1 MRLEWRDMMAAIL
14 PAAMLLVGLGVPSV
28 NAKETFKDEAG
39 RVIYSIDDDGVVSMF
54 ENSPT
59 DLTVSVTRGTR
70 EQMQPQITEVMPDSV
85 PAGAPAVLRLKGKNL
100 IGATAKLSIKE
111 IEVGA
116 HSGKPKSL
124 DIPIK
129 VPPEVQPVE
138 VRIEVTTPI
147 GSAKATFKIKD
158 MQLGGAGAGRRDTAG
173 IVKVAPSA
181 PASCPAGMVGVAAE
195 RGGFCIE
202 IDRTY
207 KGDFRAAEKAC
218 AIGRKRLCQA
228 PEWQTACEQASAGKI
243 QLKNIAGEW
252 EWTGSWDPYQFDPDM
267 PGLDFIPDI
276 RSILMG
282 KSDCQEKKVSPR
294 WKREE
299 FPGRCCK

>member
-1 MRLEWRDMMAAIL
+1 MM
-14 PAAMLLVGLGVPSV
+14 LVGVNIPSV
-28 NAKETFKDEAG
+28 AAKESFKDEAG

-59 DLTVSVTRGTR
+59 DLTISVTRGTR
-70 EQMQPQITEVMPDSV
+70 EEMKPQVTDIAPDAV

-100 IGATAKLSIKE
+100 IGATAKLSVRE

-129 VPPEVQPVE
+129 VPPDTKLGEVT
-138 VRIEVTTPI
+138 IEVATPI

-158 MQLGGAGAGRRDTAG
+158 IQIGGTRAGRDVGGVA
-173 IVKVAPSA
+173 KVAPAA

-202 IDRTY
+202 VDRTF

-218 AIGRKRLCQA
+218 AIGGKRLCQA

-243 QLKNIAGEW
+243 PLKNIAGDW

-267 PGLDFIPDI
+267 PGIDFTPDI
-276 RSILMG
+276 RSILLG
-282 KSDCQEKKVSPR
+282 KSDCQEKRVSPR

>member
-1 MRLEWRDMMAAIL
+1 MKREWKTVLAAVLQIVV
-14 PAAMLLVGLGVPSV
+14 LVGPGVPSV
-28 NAKETFKDEAG
+28 GAKETFKDEAG

-59 DLTVSVTRGTR
+59 DLTISVTRGTR
-70 EQMQPQITEVMPDSV
+70 EEMQPQITEVMPGSV
-85 PAGAPAVLRLKGKNL
+85 PAGAPAVLRLRGKNL
-100 IGATAKLSIKE
+100 IGATAKLSMQE
-111 IEVGA
+111 IEVGT
-116 HSGKPKSL
+116 HSGKTKSL

-129 VPPEVQPVE
+129 VPPDTKLGEVT
-138 VRIEVTTPI
+138 IEVATPI

-158 MQLGGAGAGRRDTAG
+158 MQIGGIGAGRDVAG
-173 IVKVAPSA
+173 VTKVAPSA
-181 PASCPAGMVGVAAE
+181 PASCPEGMVGVAAE

-218 AIGRKRLCQA
+218 AIGGKRLCQA
-228 PEWQTACEQASAGKI
+228 PEWQTACEQAIAGHI
-243 QLKNIAGEW
+243 PLKNITGGW
-252 EWTGSWDPYQFDPDM
+252 EWTGSWDPYQYDPDM

-276 RSILMG
+276 RSIMMG
-282 KSDCQEKKVSPR
+282 KSDCQEKIVSTR
-294 WKREE
+294 WKLEK

>member
-1 MRLEWRDMMAAIL
+1 MRLEWRDIMAVIL
-14 PAAMLLVGLGVPSV
+14 PAAVLVGLGVPSV

-59 DLTVSVTRGTR
+59 DLTISVTRGTR
-70 EQMQPQITEVMPDSV
+70 EEMKPQVTDIAPAAV

-100 IGATAKLSIKE
+100 IGATAKLSVRE

-124 DIPIK
+124 DIPIN

-138 VRIEVTTPI
+138 VSIEVTTPI

-158 MQLGGAGAGRRDTAG
+158 MQIGGTGAGRDVAG
-173 IVKVAPSA
+173 MAKVAPSA
-181 PASCPAGMVGVAAE
+181 PASCPSGMVGVAAE

-202 IDRTY
+202 VERTH
-207 KGDFRAAEKAC
+207 KGDFRVAEKAC
-218 AIGRKRLCQA
+218 AIGGKRLCQA
-228 PEWQTACEQASAGKI
+228 PEWQTACEQASAGRI
-243 QLKNIAGEW
+243 PLKNIVGDW
-252 EWTGSWDPYQFDPDM
+252 EWTGSWDPYQYDPDM
-267 PGLDFIPDI
+267 PGMDFIPDI
-276 RSILMG
+276 RSIMMG
-282 KSDCQEKKVSPR
+282 KSNCQGKIVSPR

>member
-1 MRLEWRDMMAAIL
+1 MKRGWKIVLAASLQIVVL
-14 PAAMLLVGLGVPSV
+14 MWPGVPSV
-28 NAKETFKDEAG
+28 SAKETFKDEAG

-70 EQMQPQITEVMPDSV
+70 EQMQPQITEVMPGSV

-100 IGATAKLSIKE
+100 IGATAKLSVQE

-116 HSGKPKSL
+116 HSGKTKSL

-129 VPPEVQPVE
+129 VPPDTKLGEVT
-138 VRIEVTTPI
+138 IEVATPI
-147 GSAKATFKIKD
+147 GSAKATFTIKD
-158 MQLGGAGAGRRDTAG
+158 MQIGGTGVGRDGAG
-173 IVKVAPSA
+173 VMKVVPSV
-181 PASCPAGMVGVAAE
+181 PASCPEGMVGVAAE

-202 IDRTY
+202 SDRTY

-218 AIGRKRLCQA
+218 AVGGKRLCQA
-228 PEWQTACEQASAGKI
+228 PEWQTACEQSTVGKI
-243 QLKNIAGEW
+243 PLKNITGGW
-252 EWTGSWDPYQFDPDM
+252 EWTGSWDPYQYDPDM
-267 PGLDFIPDI
+267 PGIDFIPDI
-276 RSILMG
+276 RSIMMG
-282 KSDCQEKKVSPR
+282 KSDCQGKIVSPR

>member
-1 MRLEWRDMMAAIL
+1 MRLQWMDIVAAIL
-14 PAAMLLVGLGVPSV
+14 PVAMLVGLGVPSV

-70 EQMQPQITEVMPDSV
+70 EQMQPQITEVMPGSV

-100 IGATAKLSIKE
+100 IGATAKLSMPE

-116 HSGKPKSL
+116 HSGKTKSL

-129 VPPEVQPVE
+129 VPPDTKLGEVT
-138 VRIEVTTPI
+138 IEVATPI
-147 GSAKATFKIKD
+147 GSAKATVTIKD
-158 MQLGGAGAGRRDTAG
+158 MQIGGTGGGRDVAG
-173 IVKVAPSA
+173 IAKVAPSA
-181 PASCPAGMVGVAAE
+181 PASCPAGMVGVTAE

-202 IDRTY
+202 SDRTY

-218 AIGRKRLCQA
+218 AAAGKRLCQA
-228 PEWQTACEQASAGKI
+228 PEWQTACEQSNAGTI
-243 QLKNIAGEW
+243 PLKNISGDW
-252 EWTGSWDPYQFDPDM
+252 EWTGSWDPYQFYPDLPAM
-267 PGLDFIPDI
+267 DFTPDI
-276 RSILMG
+276 RSILLG
-282 KSDCQEKKVSPR
+282 KSACQEKKISPR
-294 WKREE
+294 WKKDE